1 MIMAVMGYMSL
12 ILEVI
17 GMDGGVF
24 TCNGRSIFFQLM
36 EQLGC
41 VFVLKAL
48 EIVFFVLNSP
58 CWWF

>member
-12 ILEVI
+12 ILEVT

-24 TCNGRSIFFQLM
+24 ACNGRSIFFQLM

-48 EIVFFVLNSP
+48 EIVFFR
-58 CWWF
+58 FK